1 MMRVVMYLIESDES
15 AYVHLIESDENDLHP
30 TPVLQRSPKPTGGV
44 WVISTSVS
52 AGT

>member
-1 MMRVVMYLIESDES
+1 MMRVVMSLIESDERMII
-15 AYVHLIESDENDLHP
+15 YLIESDENDLRP